1 MFLFMLLCRSVL
13 ELEQAPEEDEC
24 TQNLMNFYSGLLKV
38 GRTEGFVLDNNIFL
52 AKTIIE
58 L

>member
-38 GRTEGFVLDNNIFL
+38 GRTEGFVLDNNVFL
-52 AKTIIE
+52 A
-58 L
+58 